1 MEERANF
8 RTRNISSEPG
18 VYVFRDQFGRV
29 IYVGKAKSLRK
40 RLSNYFQPS
49 RKKTADAK
57 LRSLINS
64 IAFYETYV
72 VKTESEALLLE
83 SRYIK
88 EYAPHYNILMRDD
101 KNFYLVK
108 VTVNEP
114 FPQILLTRLRKDD
127 GAQYFGPFPCASA
140 IRATVDFLIRYFNL
154 RSCNSRLPDL
164 SDRKHC
170 KEHILRQCS
179 SPCDLSVTKEEYR
192 QQVESAIDVLSG
204 NTNAIISDLE
214 DSMKVHAENF
224 RFEKAA
230 LNRDIIQNL
239 KSALT
244 SRRSF
249 SRAAIAPDLSA
260 EDPVAD
266 LKERLKLKDAPA
278 AIECFDNSNFQGTH
292 AVASMVRFVDGKP
305 DKKNYRHFNIKT
317 VVGPDDYASMREIV
331 LRRYSRLLK
340 EERPLPDLILID
352 GGKGQLSSAISS
364 LDELGLEHIP
374 VYGLAKQ
381 HEILFERGSSDGI
394 ILPRDCPGLKMLQYL
409 RDESHR
415 FAITFHREK
424 RQKQVSNS
432 LLDDIEGI
440 GKKRKIEILKAFGS
454 IRDLRKA
461 SPDEISTKVP
471 GLGEKLAHT
480 IFDHLKKAGSNDS
493 VS

>member
-8 RTRNISSEPG
+8 RTRNISSDPG

-40 RLSNYFQPS
+40 RLSSYFQPS
-49 RKKTADAK
+49 RQKTADAK

-64 IAFYETYV
+64 IAFYETYI
-72 VKTESEALLLE
+72 VKSESEALLLE

-108 VTVNEP
+108 VTVSDP
-114 FPQILLTRLRKDD
+114 FPQLLLTRIRKDD
-127 GAQYFGPFPCASA
+127 GALYFGPFPCASA

-154 RSCNSRLPDL
+154 RSCTTRLPDL
-164 SDRKHC
+164 TDRKHC

-179 SPCDLSVTKEEYR
+179 SPCDLSVTQDQYR
-192 QQVESAIDVLSG
+192 QQVESAVEVLNG
-204 NTNAIISDLE
+204 NTRDIITDLE
-214 DSMKVHAENF
+214 DSMRLHAENF

-249 SRAAIAPDLSA
+249 SRAAISPDLSA
-260 EDPVAD
+260 ENPVSD
-266 LKERLKLKDAPA
+266 LQERLNLKSPPSAV
-278 AIECFDNSNFQGTH
+278 ECFDNSNFQGTH

-305 DKKNYRHFNIKT
+305 DKKNYRHFKIKT
-317 VVGPDDYASMREIV
+317 VEGPDDYASMREIV
-331 LRRYSRLLK
+331 SRRYSRLLREK
-340 EERPLPDLILID
+340 RPLPDLILID

-364 LDELGLEHIP
+364 LDALGLEHIP

-394 ILPRDCPGLKMLQYL
+394 ILPRDCPGLKMLQHL

-415 FAITFHREK
+415 FAITFHRQQ

-440 GKKRKIEILKAFGS
+440 GKKRKLAILKAFGS
-454 IRDLRKA
+454 IRELRKA
-461 SPDEISTKVP
+461 TPDEIANAVP
-471 GLGEKLAHT
+471 GLGTKISHA
-480 IFDHLKKAGSNDS
+480 IFDQLKKSADK
-493 VS
+493 